1 MRHLYFV
8 CLAALPLLIPAQSAE
23 KLPEPKRQ
31 ASPPSDAQRILIKE
45 GVALHDA
52 GDYDGAIAKYKQVL
66 AESPDEIV
74 SMHELAYSY
83 FEKKD
88 YANAL
93 ATARQGAEFKSA
105 LLPRLYVMIGNALE
119 EMGKRVEAIDTY
131 EAAIKR
137 FPDTALLHFNL
148 ALSLNRSGK
157 PVEARK
163 TVEKALTLDPN
174 HPGSHSLLGS
184 LYVESDYRVPAVLA
198 YSRFLLLEPGS
209 ERSKKAI
216 SQLRAILTGGV
227 TKGDQPNHFNITL
240 SLTPESKKDEGDF
253 DAVAVFMSLSAAVD
267 TTERGKKSTP
277 FQALVDKYA
286 VLASTMENNS
296 KKPRGFAATFYVPY
310 FVEMHRK
317 GHCPAFVYTAWRQAE
332 LGGSAEWGKAN
343 EAKVREFQEWSRAWT
358 WTSGK

>member
-8 CLAALPLLIPAQSAE
+8 CLAALLLLIPARSAE

-31 ASPPSDAQRILIKE
+31 ASPLSDAQKILIKE

-93 ATARQGAEFKSA
+93 ATARQGAEFKSP
-105 LLPRLYVMIGNALE
+105 LLPRLYVMI
-119 EMGKRVEAIDTY
+119 V
-131 EAAIKR
+131 
-137 FPDTALLHFNL
+137 

-157 PVEARK
+157 PAEARK
-163 TVEKALTLDPN
+163 TVEKALALDPN
-174 HPGSHSLLGS
+174 HPGSHCVLGS
-184 LYVESDYRVPAVLA
+184 LYREGGYPMPAFLA
-198 YSRFLLLEPGS
+198 DSRFLVLEPGS

-216 SQLRAILTGGV
+216 SQLLATLAGSV
-227 TKGDQPNHFNITL
+227 SKSDQPNHINITL
-240 SLTPESKKDEGDF
+240 SPTPDSKKDEGDF
-253 DAVAVFMSLSAAVD
+253 DAAALAMSLSAALD
-267 TTERGKKSTP
+267 KMEQGKKSTP
-277 FQALVDKYA
+277 FQSLVHKYD
-286 VLASTMENNS
+286 VVASSMENS
-296 KKPRGFAATFYVPY
+296 MKKPRGFAATYYVPY

-343 EAKVREFQEWSRAWT
+343 EAKVREFLEWSRAWT
-358 WTSGK
+358 WSSGK

>member
-8 CLAALPLLIPAQSAE
+8 SAAALLLLIPAQSAE
-23 KLPEPKRQ
+23 KLPEPKRET
-31 ASPPSDAQRILIKE
+31 SPPSDAQRILIKE

-66 AESPDEIV
+66 AESPDEVV
-74 SMHELAYSY
+74 SLHELSFSY
-83 FEKKD
+83 FQKKD

-105 LLPRLYVMIGNALE
+105 LLPQLYVLIGNALD

-157 PVEARK
+157 PAEARK
-163 TVEKALTLDPN
+163 TVENALTLDPN
-174 HPGSHSLLGS
+174 HPGSHYVLGS
-184 LYVESDYRVPAVLA
+184 LYVDGGYRVPAFLA
-198 YSRFLLLEPGS
+198 YSRFLVLEPGS

-216 SQLRAILTGGV
+216 LQLRAILAGGV
-227 TKGDQPNHFNITL
+227 TKGDQPNHINITL
-240 SLTPESKKDEGDF
+240 STDSKKDEGDF
-253 DAVAVFMSLSAAVD
+253 DAVALFMSLSAAAD
-267 TTERGKKSTP
+267 TTEQGKKSTP
-277 FQALVDKYA
+277 FQALADNYA
-286 VLASTMENNS
+286 VVTSVMKS
-296 KKPRGFAATFYVPY
+296 SIKKPGGFAARYYVPY

-317 GHCPAFVYTAWRQAE
+317 GHYPAFVYTAWRQGE
-332 LGGSAEWGKAN
+332 LGGSVEWGKAN
-343 EAKVREFQEWSRAWT
+343 EAKVREFQQWSQAWT
-358 WTSGK
+358 WSSGK

>member
-1 MRHLYFV
+1 MRHLYFACV
-8 CLAALPLLIPAQSAE
+8 AALLLLIPAQSAE
-23 KLPEPKRQ
+23 LPEPKRE

-45 GVALHDA
+45 GVTLHDA

-66 AESPDEIV
+66 AESPDEVV
-74 SMHELAYSY
+74 SLHELSFSY

-93 ATARQGAEFKSA
+93 ATARQAAEFKSA
-105 LLPRLYVMIGNALE
+105 LLPRIYVMIGNALD

-157 PVEARK
+157 PAEARK
-163 TVEKALTLDPN
+163 TVEKALTLDPS
-174 HPGSHSLLGS
+174 HPGSHYVLGS
-184 LYVESDYRVPAVLA
+184 LYVDGDYRVPAVLA
-198 YSRFLLLEPGS
+198 YSRFLVLEPGS

-227 TKGDQPNHFNITL
+227 TKGDQPNHFNITVSL
-240 SLTPESKKDEGDF
+240 SPDSKKDEGDF

-286 VLASTMENNS
+286 VLASTMENS
-296 KKPRGFAATFYVPY
+296 MKKPRGFAATYYVPY

-317 GHCPAFVYTAWRQAE
+317 GHYPAFVYTAWRQAE

-358 WTSGK
+358 WSSGK

>member
-1 MRHLYFV
+1 MRHLYFA
-8 CLAALPLLIPAQSAE
+8 CLAALLLLIPAKSAE
-23 KLPEPKRQ
+23 KLPEPKRE
-31 ASPPSDAQRILIKE
+31 AWPPSDAQRILIKE

-66 AESPDEIV
+66 AESPDEVV
-74 SMHELAYSY
+74 SMHEIAYSY

-93 ATARQGAEFKSA
+93 AVARQGAEFKST
-105 LLPRLYVMIGNALE
+105 LLPHFYVMIGNSLDE
-119 EMGKRVEAIDTY
+119 LGQHVEAMDVY
-131 EAAIKR
+131 AAAIKR
-137 FPDTALLHFNL
+137 FPETALLHFNL
-148 ALSLNRSGK
+148 AVSLNRSGK
-157 PVEARK
+157 PAEARK
-163 TVEKALTLDPN
+163 TVEKAVTLDPN

-184 LYVESDYRVPAVLA
+184 LYVDGDYRVPAVLA
-198 YSRFLLLEPGS
+198 YSRFLVLEPGS
-209 ERSKKAI
+209 ERSKKAVA
-216 SQLRAILTGGV
+216 QLRAILTGGV

-240 SLTPESKKDEGDF
+240 SLSPDSKKDEGDF

-277 FQALVDKYA
+277 FQALADKYA
-286 VLASTMENNS
+286 VLASTMENS
-296 KKPRGFAATFYVPY
+296 MKKPRGFAATYYVPY

-343 EAKVREFQEWSRAWT
+343 EAKVREFQEWSHAWT
-358 WTSGK
+358 WSAGK